1 MQKYLKYLTSLFIF
15 ISFLIAQVTEGMVKF
30 NLGEHN
36 ALKLRLIDV
45 DKKLVERE
53 WKLYTKP
60 YGKIDKKKGE
70 WLTKGV
76 NLEGLSNTVDWY
88 MKLDKNKK
96 DIIIK
101 LCVISN
107 EEFLSSS
114 NQSGNYEVIENYLKN
129 FENYLKNFV
138 FVVEKAKVNKEFE
151 SEKKALASLQKKL
164 KKLSGNYANSL
175 KSIEKYTKKI
185 KSAEK
190 GNKSNLKKQAEIR
203 ENISKQGLII
213 EEILSNP
220 SDSIQEGEVSLE
232 YKEANEKLLKL
243 QKKLGKLVDDYEAN
257 LKTIDKSI
265 NKIEKAE
272 KGNKS
277 NLKDQTKTKKQITE
291 QGQLVEKIRKQLE
304 SMR

>member
-1 MQKYLKYLTSLFIF
+1 MQKYLKYLTSIFIF

-45 DKKLVERE
+45 DKKLVGRE

-70 WLTKGV
+70 WLTKGM
-76 NLEGLSNTVDWY
+76 NLEGLSYTVDLY
-88 MKLDKNKK
+88 MKLEKNKK
-96 DIIIK
+96 DIILK

-114 NQSGNYEVIENYLKN
+114 NQSGNYEVI
-129 FENYLKNFV
+129 ENYLKNFV